1 MMNTTTGTGTV
12 SDHLFA
18 TVRRSKML
26 HVLLAA
32 ATLCTLFTQGQQ
44 AATGLGDARLLQAK
58 DARLLQAKRTE
69 QQIWSPADC
78 SARICSHHGGER
90 PAQRR
95 RAGADHR
102 AFRSALFDRLDAD
115 GSGEVSTAELDRAM
129 EQLLADDQLA
139 DRNRD
144 AHASGAR
151 SGEQTLQ

>member
-58 DARLLQAKRTE
+58 RTA

-95 RAGADHR
+95 RAVADHR
-102 AFRSALFDRLDAD
+102 AFRSSLFDRLDAD